1 MNKEFEIK
9 NNMTFEDEETKIE
22 YQKYLDKINEY
33 NRKVQN
39 GEKPD
44 FDLSEV
50 LKEFNE
56 KFEFEG
62 YEPKQLESY
71 DIDKLLE
78 RINNSL
84 DSKYSSDNAEETLEK
99 IDARIKELEEL
110 END

>member
-33 NRKVQN
+33 NRKIQN

-44 FDLSEV
+44 FDLAEV

-56 KFEFEG
+56 KLEFEG
-62 YEPKQLESY
+62 YEPKQLDSY
-71 DIDKLLE
+71 DIDKLVE

-99 IDARIKELEEL
+99 IDARIKELEEI

>member
-44 FDLSEV
+44 FD
-50 LKEFNE
+50 
-56 KFEFEG
+56 
-62 YEPKQLESY
+62 
-71 DIDKLLE
+71 
-78 RINNSL
+78 
-84 DSKYSSDNAEETLEK
+84 
-99 IDARIKELEEL
+99 
-110 END
+110 